1 MKKYS
6 KISVVAMLAMVTMCV
21 FSACGG
27 DDDNDL
33 PGENEVTIQYVEPC
47 FNWGASAEEVKDWM
61 TSKPY
66 KYMAGEKIMYY
77 ESNDGKSV
85 ITYMFDGTAKGLY
98 FSLVSYATSNS
109 RDYSS
114 LISQTEKRYDTKM
127 TKMDDQYEAYT
138 GYATINGRTVGI
150 MIQRNPTSVDVLFQ
164 IPE

>member
-1 MKKYS
+1 M
-6 KISVVAMLAMVTMCV
+6 VAMLAMVTMCV

-27 DDDNDL
+27 DDDNGL

-47 FNWGASAEEVKDWM
+47 FNWGASAEDVKDWM

-77 ESNDGKSV
+77 EANDGKSV

-127 TKMDDQYEAYT
+127 TKMAKMDDQYEAYT
-138 GYATINGRTVGI
+138 GYATINGRAVGI